1 MKRNIYLKTIPPAE
15 AVARVKASID
25 REALIREETIPSHEA
40 SGRVLAHAVHAR
52 YSAPTFHS
60 AAMDGYAV
68 NARSTFA
75 AREGHPLTL
84 KAGETCFA
92 VNTGHPMPEGCDA
105 VIMIEQVVL
114 DGDGVTIEAP
124 AFPWQHVRRIGEDI
138 VATELLF
145 PRNHQLRPWDVGA
158 LLSGGIWDVPV
169 WERVTVRI
177 IPTGDEVLDFATHPD
192 PGKGQVVESNS
203 QMLAALA
210 RELGCVVERAAPVPD
225 SPEALHQA
233 LKDSLDAGRHLTI
246 FCAGSSAGSRD
257 FTRATLEKEGE
268 ILTHG
273 IAAMPGK
280 PSLLANCRGRLVAGA
295 PGVSGKRAGLLQGTA
310 RTAHLVAFA
319 PRAARKNRRPRRA
332 DPYRA
337 LPSGRRGARAR
348 VHRAGRRQAGRHAAR
363 TRGREHHHRHPRT
376 GRRAH
381 PRTG

>member
-52 YSAPTFHS
+52 YSSPTFHS

-114 DGDGVTIEAP
+114 DGGSVTIEAP

-158 LLSGGIWDVPV
+158 LLSGG
-169 WERVTVRI
+169 
-177 IPTGDEVLDFATHPD
+177 
-192 PGKGQVVESNS
+192 QVS
-203 QMLAALA
+203 
-210 RELGCVVERAAPVPD
+210 
-225 SPEALHQA
+225 
-233 LKDSLDAGRHLTI
+233 
-246 FCAGSSAGSRD
+246 
-257 FTRATLEKEGE
+257 
-268 ILTHG
+268 
-273 IAAMPGK
+273 
-280 PSLLANCRGRLVAGA
+280 
-295 PGVSGKRAGLLQGTA
+295 
-310 RTAHLVAFA
+310 
-319 PRAARKNRRPRRA
+319 
-332 DPYRA
+332 
-337 LPSGRRGARAR
+337 
-348 VHRAGRRQAGRHAAR
+348 
-363 TRGREHHHRHPRT
+363 
-376 GRRAH
+376 
-381 PRTG
+381 

>member
-52 YSAPTFHS
+52 YSSPTFHS

-114 DGDGVTIEAP
+114 DGGSVTIEAP

-177 IPTGDEVLDFATHPD
+177 IPTGDEVLDFTTHPD

-210 RELGCVVERAAPVPD
+210 RELAASWNAPP
-225 SPEALHQA
+225 PF
-233 LKDSLDAGRHLTI
+233 RT
-246 FCAGSSAGSRD
+246 
-257 FTRATLEKEGE
+257 TR
-268 ILTHG
+268 
-273 IAAMPGK
+273 K
-280 PSLLANCRGRLVAGA
+280 PCI
-295 PGVSGKRAGLLQGTA
+295 
-310 RTAHLVAFA
+310 
-319 PRAARKNRRPRRA
+319 RP
-332 DPYRA
+332 
-337 LPSGRRGARAR
+337 
-348 VHRAGRRQAGRHAAR
+348 
-363 TRGREHHHRHPRT
+363 
-376 GRRAH
+376 
-381 PRTG
+381 